1 MAADEG
7 QVGRVRHLLALGA
20 DPNGRHEGMTPLYL
34 AAVQGELRCAA
45 LLLAAG
51 AAPNEESGGPRD
63 GLPLAAAA
71 SKADLPM
78 AELLL
83 RYGADPLLPEREGN
97 SALDWSR
104 GWAEQV
110 EEHRAV
116 EEVLVAAVAAQPG
129 PG

>member
-1 MAADEG
+1 
-7 QVGRVRHLLALGA
+7 
-20 DPNGRHEGMTPLYL
+20 MTPLFL

-83 RYGADPLLPEREGN
+83 RYGADPLLPESEGN

-104 GWAEQV
+104 GWAEGV

-116 EEVLVAAVAAQPG
+116 EEVLVAAVAAEPG